1 MENIYGEPKLT
12 TSNQS
17 FKKDPK
23 YELWRYKA
31 FAISWLAYAGFYLTR
46 ASFSVAKIG
55 ISDDPNVNIT
65 VEQMGI
71 IDGLYLIGYA
81 VGQFIWGVLGDKL
94 GTRKIVLGGLVASII
109 AGFAMGVSSLMLA
122 FAVFSLVQ
130 GLSQSTGW
138 APLAKTITK
147 WFSLKERGV
156 VMGWWATNYTI
167 GGLIGAPIAGLA
179 ASYFLDWRFAF
190 FIPALILL
198 VILILFYI
206 FQKNSPEDVGLPPIE
221 EYHKESVG
229 VIEQTK
235 ESGDNSAE
243 EGSWQMTLSVVKNKM
258 VLLLGAIYFF
268 LKPTRYAILFWGP
281 LFVSDTLG
289 TGMVESAFVSG
300 AFFLAGPISVLAG
313 GYASDK
319 IFGSRR
325 MPYAAISMMLL
336 AVLLFFF
343 NDLASMHSMTVSAGI
358 LFLAGFLVYGP
369 DSLIS
374 ATAAVDFGTSKG
386 ASTASGIING
396 MGSIGAIVG
405 GTIPGFFKATWGWD
419 GVFIALAISVL
430 IAGILMITKWNALPD
445 NAENN

>member
-1 MENIYGEPKLT
+1 MT
-12 TSNQS
+12 TKKSS

-31 FAISWLAYAGFYLTR
+31 FGISWLAYAGFYLTR

-55 ISDDPNVNIT
+55 ITDDPNVTLTI
-65 VEQMGI
+65 EQMGI

-81 VGQFIWGVLGDKL
+81 VGQFVWGILGDKL
-94 GTRKIVLGGLVASII
+94 GTRKIVLGGLTASII
-109 AGFAMGVSSLMLA
+109 AGFAMGVSSIMLA
-122 FAVFSLVQ
+122 FGVFALVQ

-138 APLAKTITK
+138 APLAKNITK
-147 WFSLKERGV
+147 WFSLHERGV

-206 FQKNSPEDVGLPPIE
+206 FQKNSPEDVGLPLIE
-221 EYHKESVG
+221 EYHKEKELV
-229 VIEQTK
+229 EEK
-235 ESGDNSAE
+235 ESIEEIKHVEESSSKSAE
-243 EGSWQMTLSVVKNKM
+243 EGSWQMTLNVIKNPM
-258 VLLLGAIYFF
+258 VLLLGAMYFF

-281 LFVSDTLG
+281 LFISDTLG
-289 TGMVESAFVSG
+289 TGMVDSAFVNG
-300 AFFLAGPISVLAG
+300 AFFLSGPLSVLAG

-319 IFGSRR
+319 LFGSRR
-325 MPYAAISMMLL
+325 MPYAAISMLL
-336 AVLLFFF
+336 LSVLLFFF

-358 LFLAGFLVYGP
+358 LFLAGFFIYGP
-369 DSLIS
+369 DSLVS

-386 ASTASGIING
+386 ASTASGVING
-396 MGSIGAIVG
+396 MGSVGAIIG
-405 GTIPGFFKATWGWD
+405 GTIPGFFKETWGWD
-419 GVFIALAISVL
+419 GVFILMAGSVFIAAL
-430 IAGILMITKWNALPD
+430 LMISKWNALPD
-445 NAENN
+445 NNKN